1 MPGCFPASFAISG
14 QEGGDFTLRHT
25 LERKGKDVVEVCGHR
40 CQGWHGGLGTGA
52 SRVSWG
58 TGDTRVDL
66 RAPSLLPQLRQ
77 RFELEIE
84 RMKQMH
90 QKDREDQEEELEDVR
105 QSCQKRVRELWA
117 QCVPRSHQGGFWVL
131 RSVGMIIL

>member
-1 MPGCFPASFAISG
+1 MNVAWRA
-14 QEGGDFTLRHT
+14 EGVGVGSSWTSH
-25 LERKGKDVVEVCGHR
+25 VC
-40 CQGWHGGLGTGA
+40 C
-52 SRVSWG
+52 
-58 TGDTRVDL
+58 
-66 RAPSLLPQLRQ
+66 PQLRQ

-117 QCVPRSHQGGFWVL
+117 
-131 RSVGMIIL
+131 

>member
-1 MPGCFPASFAISG
+1 M
-14 QEGGDFTLRHT
+14 EG
-25 LERKGKDVVEVCGHR
+25 
-40 CQGWHGGLGTGA
+40 W
-52 SRVSWG
+52 
-58 TGDTRVDL
+58 DTRVDL
-66 RAPSLLPQLRQ
+66 RAPSLLPQLHQ

-117 QCVPRSHQGGFWVL
+117 QCVPRSHREDAGT
-131 RSVGMIIL
+131 

>member
-1 MPGCFPASFAISG
+1 MLWRSG
-14 QEGGDFTLRHT
+14 DANVKGG
-25 LERKGKDVVEVCGHR
+25 GG
-40 CQGWHGGLGTGA
+40 GGLGTWVWIFMLHPCLHGGLETGV
-52 SRVSWG
+52 SRVEWRA
-58 TGDTRVDL
+58 GDTCVDL

-105 QSCQKRVRELWA
+105 QSCQKRVCELWA
-117 QCVPRSHQGGFWVL
+117 QCIPRSHRGGCWNL
-131 RSVGMIIL
+131 RSVGMLNL